1 MADEKPKPTKR
12 TFTREFKR
20 EAIALA
26 EKGEK
31 SIAQLERDLGL
42 TDGLLR
48 HWIRAHRAKGTQAFP
63 GTGHQTEAEEEI
75 RRLRRELDITR
86 QERDIL
92 KKAVAIFADSA
103 SSATSSSPKNGRTT
117 R

>member
-1 MADEKPKPTKR
+1 MTNDQTKPVKR
-12 TFTREFKR
+12 VFTREFKL

-42 TDGLLR
+42 SDGLLR
-48 HWIRAHRAKGTQAFP
+48 HWIRAHRANGQQSFP

-75 RRLRRELDITR
+75 RRLRRELEITR

-92 KKAVAIFADSA
+92 KKAVAIFADPSPN
-103 SSATSSSPKNGRTT
+103 ATSSSPKRKRTS